1 MNILLV
7 NNDSDTWEKLQA
19 LCVQCGW
26 NVTPIQH
33 DQIQSVVPSEFDLA
47 ILSGGWWYDDEVEL
61 LRAYAQE
68 IQLINTATV
77 PVLGICIGMQL
88 MHVALD
94 QAVPLLDEPQSGFR
108 NISLTTTGQKL
119 FGLSETIRVFKNHTR
134 AVIHADPVFE
144 VLAYSSGH
152 IESMIHRRRKLLGVQ
167 FHPES
172 EDDEGKS
179 IQLMKTLA
187 GALIEY
193 RPEMHSS
200 S

>member
-7 NNDSDTWEKLQA
+7 NNDSDTWQELQD
-19 LCVQCGW
+19 LCRQCDW

-33 DQIQSVVPSEFDLA
+33 DQISSVTPSDFDLA

-61 LRAYAQE
+61 LQAYAQE
-68 IQLINTATV
+68 INLINTSTV
-77 PVLGICIGMQL
+77 PILGICIGMQL

-108 NISLTTTGQKL
+108 TITLTHTGQKL
-119 FGLSETIRVFKNHTR
+119 FGLPETIRVFKNHTR
-134 AVIHADPVFE
+134 AIIDADPEFE
-144 VLAYSSGH
+144 VLAYSAGH
-152 IESMIHRRRKLLGVQ
+152 IESMVHRRRKLLGVQ

-172 EDDEGKS
+172 EDDREKS

-193 RPEMHSS
+193 RPEM
-200 S
+200 